1 MAGYELWPSV
11 YHVEAGAAEQY
22 IFINPAGHRE
32 AFLVNLYEQ
41 SCTCPQSEVCD
52 HLRASRVASAYFST
66 IRKATKMKAEEFTLF
81 YEKWWPQ
88 RRTKLDSFTEQ
99 GEKYW
104 QMEAFYSALAE
115 VWRQRRSTMSQSV
128 AAVNEVMGGTL
139 GYLFEKQEG
148 DS

>member
-1 MAGYELWPSV
+1 MAGYEMWPLV
-11 YHVEAGAAEQY
+11 FTLGEGERY
-22 IFINPAGHRE
+22 IITNPLKHRE
-32 AFLVNLYEQ
+32 AFLVDLYEQ
-41 SCTCPQSEVCD
+41 SCTCPQSGVCD
-52 HLRASRVASAYFST
+52 HILATRVASAYFST
-66 IRKATKMKAEEFTLF
+66 IRKALRMTEEEFTLF

-88 RRTKLDSFTEQ
+88 RRAKLASFTEQ

-148 DS
+148 E